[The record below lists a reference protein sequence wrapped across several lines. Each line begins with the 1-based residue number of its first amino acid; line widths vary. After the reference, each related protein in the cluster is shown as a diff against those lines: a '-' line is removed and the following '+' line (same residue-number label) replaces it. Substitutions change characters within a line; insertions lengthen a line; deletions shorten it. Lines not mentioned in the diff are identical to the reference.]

1 MSFRALMLV
10 LEICRKEMT
19 YDIKI
24 DQIDV
29 KQPTAAHVFVVVLLG
44 LHEQSPIIKLLYFA
58 FIFYLVIIVF

>member
-29 KQPTAAHVFVVVLLG
+29 KQPTAAHVFVVVG

>member
-44 LHEQSPIIKLLYFA
+44 LHEQSPIIKLLYISLLS
-58 FIFYLVIIVF
+58 FILS